1 MLVGMGSLFVGV
13 RVELS
18 VSSEHSNEAAP
29 FPCAIGFRLSA
40 AFAPRKPLMKLDRRP
55 RGGLVGRENV
65 AWARALRRWSAV
77 SEATQAKQIFI
88 TRSLTNSGAPT
99 CGLWGSVALCHEGRR
114 NWQASLKNPK
124 FHTHR

>member
-18 VSSEHSNEAAP
+18 VSSEQPDEAAP
-29 FPCAIGFRLSA
+29 LPCAIGFRLSA

-77 SEATQAKQIFI
+77 SEATQAKNLFYYAIAHKLWGPSVWSWGF
-88 TRSLTNSGAPT
+88 GAP
-99 CGLWGSVALCHEGRR
+99 
-114 NWQASLKNPK
+114 
-124 FHTHR
+124 

>member
-1 MLVGMGSLFVGV
+1 MGV

-55 RGGLVGRENV
+55 RGGLVGRESFD
-65 AWARALRRWSAV
+65 WARALR
-77 SEATQAKQIFI
+77 
-88 TRSLTNSGAPT
+88 
-99 CGLWGSVALCHEGRR
+99 
-114 NWQASLKNPK
+114 
-124 FHTHR
+124 